1 MMTNDQPQRP
11 PFTVE
16 EIGEHFGRL
25 IAQAFALEIT
35 LTKRIAA
42 LQAEAARLAAE
53 NEDLRERLHRAEL
66 NVLAANGGAS
76 IGEAKEKVLQDPA

>member
-1 MMTNDQPQRP
+1 
-11 PFTVE
+11 
-16 EIGEHFGRL
+16 L

-42 LQAEAARLAAE
+42 LQAEAARLAEE

-66 NVLAANGGAS
+66 NVLAANGGTS
-76 IGEAKEKVLQDPA
+76 IGEAKEKAAGQGG

>member
-1 MMTNDQPQRP
+1 MNEQPQSA

-25 IAQAFALEIT
+25 LSQAFALEIT

-42 LQAEAARLAAE
+42 LEGENDRLTTE

-76 IGEAKEKVLQDPA
+76 IGEAKEKAAG